1 MKNRSDKKTFRWW
14 KIPLCLLTLAVL
26 VVLGYVAYVVLTY
39 SRIEDN
45 QVLEVQGSA
54 KEAAAVSREYTIT
67 SYNIGFGAYTPDF
80 TFFMDGGKAGSWF

>member
-54 KEAAAVSREYTIT
+54 KEA
-67 SYNIGFGAYTPDF
+67 G
-80 TFFMDGGKAGSWF
+80 AGSDQRAHVCLRNRRVPGGRPDANAGG